1 MLQHRMRLV
10 LIGGLSC
17 SGKTTLA
24 ESLARQWQ
32 APILRLDD
40 YYLPLTELTFEER
53 TRRNFDAPDILD
65 IEMLS
70 AHVAALAEG
79 RSIEVPDYDFVAF
92 TRSAH
97 SHTVRPREV
106 LIVEGQLALHFPE
119 LVSRAETRVFLD
131 VCPEE
136 CLNRRIARDVRTR
149 GRTPEEVRMRFN
161 RDVRPMYEAY
171 VLPSRAHATHILSA
185 EECRRMVDGAYVL

>member
-1 MLQHRMRLV
+1 MLSLRMRVV

-24 ESLARQWQ
+24 ESLARRWH

-53 TRRNFDAPDILD
+53 TLRNFDAPDILD
-65 IEMLS
+65 VELLC
-70 AHVAALAEG
+70 AHVAALSAG
-79 RSIEVPDYDFVAF
+79 RSVDVPTYDFVAF
-92 TRSAH
+92 TRAP
-97 SHTVRPREV
+97 HTHAVHPHET
-106 LIVEGQLALHFPE
+106 LIVEGQLTLHFPE

-149 GRTPEEVRMRFN
+149 GRTPEEVRMRFE

-171 VLPSRAHATHILSA
+171 VSPSRAHATRVLTA
-185 EECRRMVDGAYVL
+185 EDCRRTVEGAYVL